1 MRPVLLSVT
10 LLLICSICSPA
21 EAKKIKNTFEVTAKL
36 VKIPGKMPP
45 DELYDYAFVM
55 KYKVVGGK
63 LDKKEIHVAHYK
75 PRRPRKKI
83 TDKMKKF
90 VKGSLK
96 RFREGDMHKMTL
108 APKIKKVWRGA
119 VVDEFF
125 AADRKSKRYFC
136 LKVDLAKKSGGAGGR
151 MEKK

>member
-1 MRPVLLSVT
+1 MRT
-10 LLLICSICSPA
+10 LLIGVSLALLLGAPQDVA
-21 EAKKIKNTFEVTAKL
+21 AKKIKGTIEVTAKL

-55 KYKVVGGK
+55 KYQVLGGK
-63 LDKKEIHVAHYK
+63 LDKQTLYVAHYK
-75 PRRPRKKI
+75 PRRPRNKI
-83 TDKMKKF
+83 TDKMKKH

-96 RFREGDMHKMTL
+96 RFTEGDLHKMTL

-125 AADRKSKRYFC
+125 ATDRKSPRYFC
-136 LKVDLAKKSGGAGGR
+136 LRVDPAKK
-151 MEKK
+151 